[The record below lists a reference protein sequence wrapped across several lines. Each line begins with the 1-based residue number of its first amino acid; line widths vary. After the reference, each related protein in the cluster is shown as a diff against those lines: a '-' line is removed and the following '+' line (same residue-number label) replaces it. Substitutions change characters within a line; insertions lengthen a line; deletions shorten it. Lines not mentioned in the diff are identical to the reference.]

1 MLSNLQKFKKFIENY
16 AIKNDLNSSDP
27 YDLWIITPGIF
38 IKKLFYKNK
47 HIGYPF
53 IGIYLILDFLGIVKK
68 FYKKR
73 EYPIARALAAQ
84 SAINLYYYT
93 KEKKYLNIA
102 KQHLLFLKKNYFKG
116 YSGYCWG
123 LNQPWM
129 SKNRFYPED
138 IPYVTNTSYA
148 LEAFVKYQKITGS
161 KEFNNVIKSVFW
173 FLEKDIPIIHE
184 SADELAVG
192 YSPLPE
198 NYIVINANSY
208 AMYMYTLLLEFY
220 PKKRDYI
227 LKKIRKIYN
236 FIVRNQEPDG
246 SWWYYVKGAKG
257 NFIDC
262 FHSCFVMKNIY
273 KTAQIIE
280 LPNWEN
286 IVEKGYNYLINNF
299 FNKKKSLVKRFSKVD
314 KFNPVKWDLYDNAEF
329 LNLSILLDKMN
340 IANKNLGAIFKTF
353 VKNEG
358 EVYSQVWIGGIK
370 RYKNTLRWAVMPFV
384 YAVSEFLIKFAK
396 EVFSES

>member
-1 MLSNLQKFKKFIENY
+1 M
-16 AIKNDLNSSDP
+16 
-27 YDLWIITPGIF
+27 
-38 IKKLFYKNK
+38 
-47 HIGYPF
+47 
-53 IGIYLILDFLGIVKK
+53 
-68 FYKKR
+68 
-73 EYPIARALAAQ
+73 
-84 SAINLYYYT
+84 
-93 KEKKYLNIA
+93 
-102 KQHLLFLKKNYFKG
+102 
-116 YSGYCWG
+116 
-123 LNQPWM
+123 
-129 SKNRFYPED
+129 
-138 IPYVTNTSYA
+138 
-148 LEAFVKYQKITGS
+148 
-161 KEFNNVIKSVFW
+161 
-173 FLEKDIPIIHE
+173 HE
-184 SADELAVG
+184 SAEELAVG

-208 AMYMYTLLLEFY
+208 VMYMYALLLEFY
-220 PKKRDYI
+220 PEKMKYI
-227 LKKIRKIYN
+227 KNKIYRIYN
-236 FIVRNQEPDG
+236 FIVNNQEPDG

-299 FNKKKSLVKRFSKVD
+299 FNKKKFLVKRFSKSD

-329 LNLSILLDKMN
+329 LNLSVLLDKMD
-340 IANKNLGAIFKTF
+340 IASKNLEAIFKTF
-353 VKNEG
+353 VKNER

-396 EVFSES
+396 SCYKEEKA